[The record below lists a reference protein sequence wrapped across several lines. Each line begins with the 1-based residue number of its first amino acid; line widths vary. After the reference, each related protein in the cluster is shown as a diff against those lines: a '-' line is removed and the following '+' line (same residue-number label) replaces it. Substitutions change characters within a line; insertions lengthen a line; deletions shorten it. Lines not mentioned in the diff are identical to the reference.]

1 MIQYSVIVADG
12 DTPVEVAAYP
22 VLEYISV
29 GVKDAVVELTPD
41 EAEALAHVLTL
52 AVKDYREGGV

>member
-1 MIQYSVIVADG
+1 MIQYSVIVGDG

-22 VLEYISV
+22 VLEQITV
-29 GVKDAVVELTPD
+29 GVKREVVDLTRD

-52 AVKDYREGGV
+52 AVKDYDEGRV